1 MASNTNQTIK
11 VSGDLNELLQT
22 IQQQM
27 SMGHQQFSRLLHIS
41 PGMWTHIR
49 ARTTGPGVYFL
60 RGVMLAFP
68 EDALDLNE
76 RIRNQLVRQEVLRY
90 LENVVRLPRKQR
102 PGQKEKRV
110 VYILRKDGD
119 GHVTRVEAVG
129 RL

>member
-1 MASNTNQTIK
+1 
-11 VSGDLNELLQT
+11 
-22 IQQQM
+22 
-27 SMGHQQFSRLLHIS
+27 
-41 PGMWTHIR
+41 
-49 ARTTGPGVYFL
+49 
-60 RGVMLAFP
+60 MLAFP

-110 VYILRKDGD
+110 AYILRKDGK
-119 GHVTRVEAVG
+119 GHVTRVEAVD